1 MTASACAKRRDRRRL
16 SRCRVATEAAN
27 GLAGSDFGP
36 RFFGAS
42 ASNTP
47 ASRCRRQSVRAEEY
61 SPSRRRMAVIPPVF
75 AARSVSSR
83 IRSLSLTV
91 RFRRDGR
98 FVNSGVVATGGGTTV
113 DLRLPFAP
121 SAAVTSLSGFEIIGM
136 IDVNLLRPQV

>member
-1 MTASACAKRRDRRRL
+1 
-16 SRCRVATEAAN
+16 
-27 GLAGSDFGP
+27 
-36 RFFGAS
+36 
-42 ASNTP
+42 
-47 ASRCRRQSVRAEEY
+47 
-61 SPSRRRMAVIPPVF
+61 
-75 AARSVSSR
+75 
-83 IRSLSLTV
+83 LTV